1 MGTKTQIE
9 IIREKCEEK
18 GLNIYDV
25 LREAKVPQ
33 TTVHNWRTDPKAF
46 QTLEKINNAIEVL
59 SAEKQEV

>member
-9 IIREKCEEK
+9 IIQEKCDK
-18 GLNIYDV
+18 LGLNIYDV

-33 TTVHNWRTDPKAF
+33 TTVYNWKTDPKAF
-46 QTLEKINNAIEVL
+46 QTLNKINNAIEVL